1 MERVERITELLKQKT
16 AIDGELKTLKDQID
30 KENAAL
36 KKPRSPRKKKQEDLP
51 LAASAKTEVPKA
63 EAPKTEPVKK

>member
-1 MERVERITELLKQKT
+1 MERVERITELLTQKT
-16 AIDGELKTLKDQID
+16 TIDAELKALKEQID
-30 KENAAL
+30 RETAAF

-51 LAASAKTEVPKA
+51 LTAPTKTEVPKS

>member
-1 MERVERITELLKQKT
+1 MDRVERITDLIKQKT

-36 KKPRSPRKKKQEDLP
+36 KKPRLPRKRKQEDLP
-51 LAASAKTEVPKA
+51 LTAPAKAEVPKA
-63 EAPKTEPVKK
+63 DAPKTEPVKK

>member
-1 MERVERITELLKQKT
+1 MERVERITELIKQKT

-30 KENAAL
+30 KETAAL
-36 KKPRSPRKKKQEDLP
+36 KKPRLPRQKKQADLP
-51 LAASAKTEVPKA
+51 LPAPAKEEVPKA